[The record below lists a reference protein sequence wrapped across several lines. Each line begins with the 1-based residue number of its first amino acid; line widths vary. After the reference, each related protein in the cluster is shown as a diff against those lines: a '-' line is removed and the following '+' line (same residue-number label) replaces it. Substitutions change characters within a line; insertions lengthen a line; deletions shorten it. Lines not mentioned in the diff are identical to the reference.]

1 MAIRRSLVL
10 LTLVTLAACSSTS
23 STQNTSD
30 SDASTT
36 TPSGKSFVVK
46 GTTGKD
52 ALLDRKWLR
61 GCIPGS
67 NGVKWTEASRTLIGL
82 ELTFTLVDYQN
93 TSETPDCKTGR
104 VGSAVFSMTLTSEQ
118 KLVPITWVDPE
129 GNAASAPSGLE
140 SVKTANAASARM
152 TSATITPATAERAAQ
167 LNSAKFCNKTDWAAG
182 VGFSAVECL
191 TGGVNP
197 FKATLVVDDRATPW
211 KIYDAVGAKFD
222 DNGYPIDMANYL
234 PHSGPFPLE

>member
-1 MAIRRSLVL
+1 MAMRRSLVL
-10 LTLVTLAACSSTS
+10 LALVALSACSAS
-23 STQNTSD
+23 STPNPSGP
-30 SDASTT
+30 DASTT
-36 TPSGKSFVVK
+36 SSQASFVVK

-67 NGVKWTEASRTLIGL
+67 NGVKWTEASRTLVGL

-104 VGSAVFSMTLTSEQ
+104 VGSAVFSMTLTNDQ
-118 KLVPITWVDPE
+118 KLVPITWVDPN

-140 SVKTANAASARM
+140 SVKNANAATARM

-167 LNSAKFCNKTDWAAG
+167 LNSSKFCNKTDWAAG

-211 KIYDAVGAKFD
+211 KIYDAVGTKFD
-222 DNGYPIDMANYL
+222 DAGYPIDMANYL
-234 PHSGPFPLE
+234 PHAGPFPLE